1 MCRFVRLNPRE
12 PHRRS
17 AFPTNRQI
25 ENEAGRI
32 EDIFRLRHRFLPSY
46 GRGCSAPCAE
56 QGAPSLAHAYQMLEA
71 GVRQFTAWGN
81 TDAGRHI
88 LIAVARYLAAHSP
101 TERATLQTADIARRL
116 MLGAEL
122 HQEAGAS

>member
-1 MCRFVRLNPRE
+1 VRKPCGATSDVGYGPKADIFDAFQLAIFDDLAHQVVALRTLKGAFIVCRFVRLNPRE

-56 QGAPSLAHAYQMLEA
+56 QGAPSLAH
-71 GVRQFTAWGN
+71 G
-81 TDAGRHI
+81 
-88 LIAVARYLAAHSP
+88 
-101 TERATLQTADIARRL
+101 
-116 MLGAEL
+116 
-122 HQEAGAS
+122 